1 MGKFVELEEKIA
13 KIICEA
19 RGYNPD
25 SFEPGTEPIVDAISE
40 NGDPVHYLWREF
52 TPLARK
58 IIGIVK
64 DSYLNG

>member
-13 KIICEA
+13 RMICED

-25 SFEPGTEPIVDAISE
+25 SFEPGTEPIIDAISE

-58 IIGIVK
+58 IIGMVK